1 MQIKIKYYH
10 YFIITYDGNLPG
22 TPKAGLYGSI
32 RLCCGENGSKIIPPP
47 RPNGFKSAAPTFVGS
62 AAGRL

>member
-1 MQIKIKYYH
+1 MQI
-10 YFIITYDGNLPG
+10 IIILLTYDGNLPG

-32 RLCCGENGSKIIPPP
+32 GLRCDENGSKIMPPP
-47 RPNGFKSAAPTFVGS
+47 RPNGFKSAAPIFVGS